1 MGRLILHIGA
11 HKTATSY
18 IQDVL
23 ALNEDLLASRGVI
36 YPNIW
41 PNNAHH
47 VLTAPWRTEIVETT
61 GFTPEQ
67 ADEWYAKLAREHA
80 KSDRTVIL
88 SAEPYSRAAQ
98 GETDFAELAA
108 RVEAFDEVIILYV
121 LRHQWELLQSL
132 YLQFTTDWRRP
143 PKFEAML
150 DNAMREPRVAGVPLD
165 HEWVID
171 HAMKGFGQE
180 NIHFA
185 SYEMIKDTPDGVLAP
200 IVDLLGWDSLPDGF
214 QPHKRSNVSA
224 DPLAT
229 YVAHRINPNQAPK
242 PGHIQRVRN
251 VMDLAFG
258 AGNRSTVF
266 NKDEAEALD
275 AHYRASNQAVF
286 DRLGGHSRYL
296 SNVPFQ
302 WKDSIIERKQIDE
315 DFMFLLSRRLF
326 LALERQKVEAEAAQ
340 QQTA

>member
-18 IQDVL
+18 MQDVL
-23 ALNEDLLASRGVI
+23 ALNEDLLASRDVI

-47 VLTAPWRTEIVETT
+47 VLTAPWRPEITETT
-61 GFTPEQ
+61 GFTPDD
-67 ADEWYAKLAREHA
+67 ADRWYSKLVRDHG

-88 SAEPYSRAAQ
+88 SAEPYSRCAQ
-98 GETDFAELAA
+98 GETDFSELAA
-108 RVEAFDEVIILYV
+108 RVEGFDEVVILYV

-143 PKFEAML
+143 PRFEMML
-150 DNAMREPRVAGVPLD
+150 ANAMKETRVAGVPLD

-185 SYEMIKDTPDGVLAP
+185 SYEKIKDTPAGVMTP
-200 IVDLLGWDSLPDGF
+200 IVDLLGWDGLPEGF

-229 YVAHRINPNQAPK
+229 YVAHRLNTNVAPK
-242 PGHIQRVRN
+242 IADIQRIRK

-258 AGNRSTVF
+258 ADNRSAVF
-266 NKDEAEALD
+266 NKDEAAELD
-275 AHYRASNQAVF
+275 KHYRASNQAVF
-286 DRLGGHSRYL
+286 DRLGGHSKWL
-296 SNVPFQ
+296 TNVPFT
-302 WKDSIIERKQIDE
+302 WKDSTIERKQIDD
-315 DFMFLLSRRLF
+315 DFMYLLCRRL
-326 LALERQKVEAEAAQ
+326 LGSLNRRNAENA
-340 QQTA
+340 